1 MILVDLLLAHGARV
15 DDPDADGNTPLH
27 FIAQRFDYI
36 DAVQVLLRYGA
47 KATVKNFNGDTPLHK
62 AADGRN
68 GLSHGQTVLDNER
81 AQDEMINL
89 LQEAGSDAGL
99 MDQENVGDKTP
110 RQIRKETRYT
120 WRKRYERGGTAPDV
134 R

>member
-1 MILVDLLLAHGARV
+1 M
-15 DDPDADGNTPLH
+15 
-27 FIAQRFDYI
+27 AQRFDYI

-47 KATVKNFNGDTPLHK
+47 KATVKNWNGDTPLPK

-89 LQEAGSDAGL
+89 LQEAGGDAGL
-99 MDQENVGDKTP
+99 MD
-110 RQIRKETRYT
+110 
-120 WRKRYERGGTAPDV
+120 
-134 R
+134 